1 MKSSTRP
8 HQHFG
13 TPAGSH
19 HCQILLFPFLAA
31 LLLALPGSAFQRE
44 PNAPPK
50 STNAELKT
58 TGSTGT
64 HELTATDL
72 EIFLDGLMPLQLER
86 DDIAGAVVAVV
97 KDGKLL
103 FSKGYGYADVAGK
116 KPVSP
121 DTTLFRPGSV
131 SKLFTWT
138 AVMQLVEQGKLDLDH
153 DVNDYLDF
161 KIPATYSQ
169 PITLR
174 HIMTHTAGFG
184 EAIKDLFINDANEL
198 QPLGAYLATH
208 IPNRIFPPGTTPA
221 YSNYATSV
229 AGYIVERVSGK
240 PFSDYVHDNILA
252 PLRMEKTT
260 FAQPLPESL
269 KPLMSSGYILASG
282 KPRPFE
288 VVQAWPA
295 GSVSTAATDMA
306 RFMIAHLQNGE
317 LNGARILRPE
327 TAKLMHSRQFS
338 PNPALNGMALGFYEE
353 TRNGHRI
360 IGHAGDTIC
369 FHTDL
374 HLLLNDGV
382 GFFVSYNSPGKGISN
397 RTALWHKFL
406 DRYFPYEIPAAPAV
420 ATAVADARQV
430 AGNYINSR
438 RPQGNVFEGISL
450 LSQTTVTTGPDG
462 TVSVSSIRDFA
473 GQLKKFHEIQ
483 PLVYQEVDGQ
493 DRIAFQHD
501 ASGRLNFATDFPVFV
516 FQRAGLLQLGPLNL
530 FLLGASAGV
539 LLLALLLWPVAA
551 LVRRHFGTR
560 LGLGKLA
567 RFLRLVVRL
576 VCALDIVFL
585 LSMVGFLTSLQQSL
599 PTSHITGTIH
609 FLQFIGVIGA
619 IGTLIAIYN
628 AWHIW
633 RTAAATVVAKATAA
647 ATTTSGE
654 STETAVP
661 VAAPAQSIWW
671 GTKVFETLIALAC
684 LGFVWFSIYWNLLN
698 FSSNF

>member
-1 MKSSTRP
+1 
-8 HQHFG
+8 
-13 TPAGSH
+13 
-19 HCQILLFPFLAA
+19 
-31 LLLALPGSAFQRE
+31 
-44 PNAPPK
+44 
-50 STNAELKT
+50 
-58 TGSTGT
+58 
-64 HELTATDL
+64 L

-103 FSKGYGYADVAGK
+103 FARGYGYADVATK

-121 DTTLFRPGSV
+121 DSTLFRPGSV

-138 AVMQLVEQGKLDLDH
+138 SVMQLVEQGKLDLDR
-153 DVNDYLDF
+153 DVNEYLDF

-184 EAIKDLFINDANEL
+184 EAIKDLFIKDTSEL
-198 QPLGAYLATH
+198 QPLGTYLATH
-208 IPNRIFPPGTTPA
+208 LPNRIFPPGTTPA
-221 YSNYATSV
+221 YSNYATSL

-240 PFSDYVHDNILA
+240 PFNDYVRDNILA
-252 PLRMEKTT
+252 PLGMERTT
-260 FAQPLPESL
+260 FAQPLPENL

-282 KPRPFE
+282 KAKPFE

-327 TAKLMHSRQFS
+327 TATLMHSRQFS

-406 DRYFPYEIPAAPAV
+406 DRYFPYEIPPALPVSTAA
-420 ATAVADARQV
+420 ADERQV
-430 AGNYINSR
+430 AGNYITSR
-438 RPQGNVFEGISL
+438 RPQGNLFEGLSL
-450 LSQTTVTTGPDG
+450 LGQATVTAGPDG
-462 TVSVSSIRDFA
+462 TISVSNMRDFA
-473 GQLKKFHEIQ
+473 GQLKKFREIQ
-483 PLVYQEVDGQ
+483 PLVYQEIDGQ
-493 DRIAFQHD
+493 DRVAFQRD
-501 ASGRLNFATDFPVFV
+501 AGGRLTFATDFPVFV
-516 FQRAGLLQLGPLNL
+516 FQHASLLQLGPLNL
-530 FLLGASAGV
+530 FLLFASAGV

-551 LVRRHFGTR
+551 LVRRHFGTK
-560 LGLGKLA
+560 LHLGK
-567 RFLRLVVRL
+567 RERRLRVAVRL
-576 VCALDIVFL
+576 VCALDLVFL
-585 LSMVGFLTSLQQSL
+585 VSMILVLTSLQQNL
-599 PTSHITGTIH
+599 PTSHITGTLH
-609 FLQFIGVIGA
+609 FVQGIGLLGA
-619 IGTLIAIYN
+619 LGTLIALYN
-628 AWHIW
+628 AWRIW
-633 RTAAATVVAKATAA
+633 RSAGVPVLAKATAA
-647 ATTTSGE
+647 ASVDSGE
-654 STETAVP
+654 STETT
-661 VAAPAQSIWW
+661 APASSAVQSTWW

-684 LGFVWFSIYWNLLN
+684 LGFVWFSIYWNLFN
-698 FSSNF
+698 FTSNF